1 MELSTEHF
9 VRIRD
14 VIYRK
19 LGLFFEE
26 NKVYF
31 LKRRVQ
37 TRMEALGLTDPT
49 EYIFLVAHADLNGA
63 EIQQLANLIT
73 TNETYMFRENEQ
85 LEAFANYCLPEV
97 LEAKQQRGDK
107 TLNIWSAGCSSGE
120 EPYTL
125 AIILREILPNFRNWL
140 VQITATD
147 IDQNVLALV
156 RRARYSERS
165 VKFVPA
171 EYHQRHLVQ
180 DGDEY
185 LVRPE
190 TAALVVPRHLNLHDR
205 LAMREMRNFDFI
217 FCRNVL
223 IYFDDASRKAAVDH
237 FYRALNP
244 GGFIFLGHSESIGR
258 ITNAFALRRVAEH
271 LVYCKAAGSKP
282 SLVAG
287 GTP

>member
-14 VIYRK
+14 VVYRK

-31 LKRRVQ
+31 MKRRVQ
-37 TRMEALGLTDPT
+37 ARMDALGMLDPA
-49 EYIFLVAHADLNGA
+49 EYIFFLAHADVDGA
-63 EIQQLANLIT
+63 EMQQLANLVT
-73 TNETYMFRENEQ
+73 TNETYMFREHEQ

-97 LEAKQQRGDK
+97 LEAKMNRGEK

-125 AIILREILPNFRNWL
+125 AIILREVIPAFHSWQ
-140 VQITATD
+140 VQILATD
-147 IDQNVLALV
+147 IDQEMLAMV
-156 RRARYSERS
+156 SRARYCERS

-171 EYHQRHLVQ
+171 EYRQRHIIP
-180 DGDEY
+180 DNEEY
-185 LVRPE
+185 RIHPD
-190 TAALVVPRHLNLHDR
+190 TAALVVARHLNLSDR
-205 LAMREMRNFDFI
+205 AAMRQMRGFDFI

-237 FYRALNP
+237 FYNALSP
-244 GGFIFLGHSESIGR
+244 AGFIFLGHSESIGR
-258 ITNAFALRRVAEH
+258 ITNAFKLRRVAEH
-271 LVYCKAAGSKP
+271 LVYCKAA
-282 SLVAG
+282 
-287 GTP
+287 